1 MKLLS
6 AVLDEDRAD
15 LHLTIHTDD
24 AALIPDP
31 EWVRPT
37 KEVQRVRQVSLG
49 PDADGVEVLVDEP
62 YTETVPDP
70 DAVHPLIP
78 DPAAIRTVT
87 YGDQPRQSGET
98 RAQYRTRLD
107 KLVKGALKEERL
119 LIRAEQRRNR
129 KPDDL
134 ATDPTVTG
142 VTALVG
148 APVDL
153 DTATLT
159 VP

>member
-15 LHLTIHTDD
+15 LHLSIHADET
-24 AALIPDP
+24 ALIPDP

-37 KEVQRVRQVSLG
+37 KEIEVVREVNVRRDGVVALEQRVSV
-49 PDADGVEVLVDEP
+49 
-62 YTETVPDP
+62 ETVPDP
-70 DAVHPLIP
+70 DAVHPLVP

-87 YGDQPRQSGET
+87 YGDQPRLNGES
-98 RAQYRTRLD
+98 RAQFRARLD
-107 KLVKGALKEERL
+107 RLAKGALREERL
-119 LIRAEQRRNR
+119 LIRSQQRLTR
-129 KPDDL
+129 KPEEL
-134 ATDPTVTG
+134 ATDPAVTG
-142 VTALVG
+142 VTALVA

>member
-6 AVLDEDRAD
+6 AILDEDRAD
-15 LHLTIHTDD
+15 LHLTIQTDD
-24 AALIPDP
+24 A
-31 EWVRPT
+31 
-37 KEVQRVRQVSLG
+37 
-49 PDADGVEVLVDEP
+49 
-62 YTETVPDP
+62 DP
-70 DAVHPLIP
+70 DAVR
-78 DPAAIRTVT
+78 AVT
-87 YGDQPRQSGET
+87 YGDQPRLPGET
-98 RAQYRTRLD
+98 RAAYRNRLD

-142 VTALVG
+142 VTALV
-148 APVDL
+148 AEPVDL

>member
-6 AVLDEDRAD
+6 AILDEDRAD
-15 LHLTIHTDD
+15 LHLSIHTDD

-37 KEVQRVRQVSLG
+37 KEIEEVDPSIAFPSLVG
-49 PDADGVEVLVDEP
+49 DLQLPLVKR
-62 YTETVPDP
+62 TVPDM

-98 RAQYRTRLD
+98 RAAYRNRLD
-107 KLVKGALKEERL
+107 RLVKGALREERL
-119 LIRAEQRRNR
+119 MIRAEQRRTR

-142 VTALVG
+142 VTALVS